1 MLFSSYSLKIHLL
14 FILIVLFAACQSDN
28 TPLPIL
34 GEKDITEKMVSG
46 KVVSDTTYYTIPDF
60 NFTNQH
66 GKAVT
71 PATFDDKIYVSDFFF
86 TSCPTICPTVKIQ
99 MRRIYDKYQ
108 SDDRLLIVSHT
119 LDPKRDTVEELL
131 DYSKKLQLEGD
142 KWHFVTGKKEALYDM
157 AHAYFVAAMED
168 ANEPGGITHSGK
180 IMLIDKQKR
189 IRGFADGTEAKQ
201 VTQLLKDI
209 DKLLDEEF

>member
-1 MLFSSYSLKIHLL
+1 MLFHSYSSRIYLL
-14 FILIVLFAACQSDN
+14 LTSIVLFAACQSDN

-34 GEKDITEKMVSG
+34 GERDITEKTIDG
-46 KVVSDTTYYTIPDF
+46 KVVKDTAYYTIPDF
-60 NFTNQH
+60 NFTNQY
-66 GKAVT
+66 GNAIT
-71 PATFDDKIYVSDFFF
+71 PATFDDKLYVSDFFF

-108 SDDRLLIVSHT
+108 ADDRLLMVSHT
-119 LDPKRDTVEELL
+119 LDPKRDNVEKLL

-142 KWHFVTGKKEALYDM
+142 KWHFVTGEKEALYDM
-157 AHAYFVAAMED
+157 AHAYFVSAMED

-180 IMLIDKQKR
+180 IILADKQKR
-189 IRGFADGTEAKQ
+189 IRAFADGTDEKQ

-209 DKLLDEEF
+209 DKLLNEEF

>member
-1 MLFSSYSLKIHLL
+1 MLLFSYSSKIYLSL
-14 FILIVLFAACQSDN
+14 ILVVLFVACQIDN

-34 GEKDITEKMVSG
+34 GERDISEKIVDG
-46 KVVSDTTYYTIPDF
+46 KVVKDTIYYAIPDF

-66 GKAVT
+66 GKSIT
-71 PATFDDKIYVSDFFF
+71 PNTFEDKIYVSDFFF
-86 TSCPTICPTVKIQ
+86 TSCPTICPTVKVQ

-108 SDDRLLIVSHT
+108 SDDRLLMVSHT
-119 LDPKRDTVEELL
+119 LDPKRDTVKKLL

-142 KWHFVTGKKEALYDM
+142 KWHFVTGEKDALYDM
-157 AHAYFVAAMED
+157 AHAYFVSAMED
-168 ANEPGGITHSGK
+168 PDEPGGITHSGK
-180 IMLIDKQKR
+180 IILADKQKR
-189 IRGFADGTEAKQ
+189 IRAFADGTDAEQ

>member
-1 MLFSSYSLKIHLL
+1 MLLFSYSSKTYLL
-14 FILIVLFAACQSDN
+14 IILIVLFTACQSDD

-34 GEKDITEKMVSG
+34 GEKDITEKTVNG
-46 KVVSDTTYYTIPDF
+46 TVVSDTTYYTIPSF
-60 NFTNQH
+60 NFTNQY
-66 GKAVT
+66 GKAIN

-86 TSCPTICPTVKIQ
+86 TSCPTICPTVKVQ

-108 SDDRLLIVSHT
+108 SDDRLLMVSHT
-119 LDPKRDTVEELL
+119 LDPKRDNVEKLL

-142 KWHFVTGKKEALYDM
+142 KWHFVTGEKEALYDM
-157 AHAYFVAAMED
+157 AHAYFVSAAED
-168 ANEPGGITHSGK
+168 ADEPGGITHSGK
-180 IMLIDKQKR
+180 IILTDKEKR
-189 IRGFADGTEAKQ
+189 IRAFADGTDAKQ